1 MFADQVPFRFNK
13 LWLGAF
19 LFVSSHSFAEL
30 KVSYGVPEGFSAA
43 EMDDSAN
50 YVATFNGRTLPGFI
64 GYSQA
69 DGTLTFDASK
79 YEENGVSTEDI
90 HTLTNVVSQL
100 DYKRCSKGCDV
111 EVDGYYVTVD
121 KMKRSISIRDKREDY
136 VAPPTSL
143 GIVNNQSLD
152 LRAAS
157 DGYRAA
163 NFNGNTWVGLPSQSF
178 GYVSWY
184 ANQTSS
190 RYGSGGTRG
199 VSSYY
204 LQKNFANTYVRAG
217 KQNNI
222 DYASGSV
229 STLLSPSFDQFVTVG
244 SQTHLQVNNNAGS
257 LILYA
262 TAEGN
267 YEFYRSGR
275 LIMKRPAAIG
285 RNEISFADLPG
296 GYYSVEVR
304 LVDRNGNV
312 VARETREINNLN
324 FGATGGGNSWHVTA
338 GKDMDEG
345 GLLVEAGLSRNLKQF
360 YVNASMLAG
369 HDGKWAAEVN
379 VTRPTQIA
387 GIDVSPT
394 LGVLSGERGVGGY
407 ANISLA
413 SEALGSLMVSRYQN
427 TDVSRFYRGQPSTA
441 VSYGR
446 TIRKATVGYNYQKS
460 NAGAAHQAEVRWN
473 YRPNGLWGT
482 FALGVQKGGFQ
493 RGNGGYG
500 VYFNMTMMLD
510 KVQASFSAAHSG
522 GQTQLSGDVRKD
534 FQDSFGTSS
543 IGLNANRVGNDYGI
557 NVYGSRSGTRG
568 DASLNLGH
576 SSAGSNVD
584 FNYRGMVAANKDGV
598 ALGRYSPSGS
608 AMLLKTPKLDG
619 MKYGFNVEGAPV
631 AGDSTYAVPLN
642 AYNDVAFARVQSS
655 SQDLDMNIEVP
666 ANIVRAHPG
675 QVYSA
680 KARVDINMIYS
691 GFLTDADG
699 KPIDGK
705 VVETGD
711 TVHRNGLFSIVSK
724 KMLSEVTV
732 QRDDRR
738 YSCDLR
744 DAKGSNY
751 SCKLTTDT
759 NAGEETK

>member
-13 LWLGAF
+13 LWLGVL
-19 LFVSSHSFAEL
+19 LFVSSNSFAEL

-43 EMDDSAN
+43 EMDDTAN

-64 GYSQA
+64 SYSQA
-69 DGTLTFDASK
+69 DGALTFDASK
-79 YEENGVSTEDI
+79 YEENGISPEDI
-90 HTLTNVVSQL
+90 GTLKSVVSQL
-100 DYKRCSKGCDV
+100 DYKRCSKGCDL
-111 EVDGYYVTVD
+111 EIGGYYVTVD
-121 KMKRSISIRDKREDY
+121 KMKRSISIRDTRDDY
-136 VAPPTSL
+136 VAPPTNL

-163 NFNGNTWVGLPSQSF
+163 NVNGNTWVGLPSQSF

-184 ANQTSS
+184 ANQTESRNNSS
-190 RYGSGGTRG
+190 STRG

-204 LQKNFANTYVRAG
+204 LQKNFSSTYVRAG

-222 DYASGSV
+222 DYASGTV
-229 STLLSPSFDQFVTVG
+229 GTLLSPSFDQFVTIG

-267 YEFYRSGR
+267 YEFYRNGR

-285 RNEISFADLPG
+285 RNEINFADLPG
-296 GYYSVEVR
+296 GYYSMEVR

-312 VARETREINNLN
+312 ITRENREINNLN

-338 GKDMDEG
+338 GKDMGEG
-345 GLLVEAGLSRNLKQF
+345 GFLVEAGLSRNLKQF
-360 YVNASMLAG
+360 YLNASMLAG
-369 HDGKWAAEVN
+369 HNGKWAAEVN

-387 GIDVSPT
+387 GIEVTPT
-394 LGVLSGERGVGGY
+394 LGVLSGERGAGGY
-407 ANISLA
+407 VNLSMA
-413 SEALGSLMVSRYQN
+413 SEALGSLTVSRYQN
-427 TDVSRFYRGQPSTA
+427 TDVSRFYQGQPSTSA
-441 VSYGR
+441 SYSR
-446 TIRKATVGYNYQKS
+446 NIRGATFGYNYQQS
-460 NAGAAHQAEVRWN
+460 NFGASHQAEVRWN
-473 YRPNGLWGT
+473 YRPNGLWST

-493 RGNGGYG
+493 SGSRGYG

-534 FQDSFGTSS
+534 FQDNFGTST
-543 IGLNANRVGNDYGI
+543 IGLNANRVGNEYSV

-576 SSAGSNVD
+576 SSVGSNVD

-598 ALGRYSPSGS
+598 AFGRYSSSGS
-608 AMLLKTPKLDG
+608 AMLLKTPNIDG
-619 MKYGFNVEGAPV
+619 MKYGFNVEGNPV
-631 AGDSTYAVPLN
+631 AGNSTYAVPLN
-642 AYNDVAFARVQSS
+642 AYSDVPFARVLSS

-699 KPIDGK
+699 KPVSGK
-705 VVETGD
+705 VAETGD
-711 TVHRNGLFSIVSK
+711 TVHRNGLFSVVTK
-724 KMLSEVTV
+724 KMLRRITV
-732 QRDDRR
+732 EQDDRR
-738 YSCDLR
+738 YSCDLK
-744 DAKGSNY
+744 DAKGSYFRCEVAADAN
-751 SCKLTTDT
+751 T
-759 NAGEETK
+759 GEATK

>member
-1 MFADQVPFRFNK
+1 
-13 LWLGAF
+13 
-19 LFVSSHSFAEL
+19 
-30 KVSYGVPEGFSAA
+30 
-43 EMDDSAN
+43 MDDTAK

-64 GYSQA
+64 SYSSSDA
-69 DGTLTFDASK
+69 LLEFDAVK
-79 YEENGVSTEDI
+79 YAENGISPDDVDTIRRVISM
-90 HTLTNVVSQL
+90 L
-100 DYKRCSKGCDV
+100 DYKRCSNGCDV
-111 EVDGYYVTVD
+111 EVGGYYVTID

-136 VAPPTSL
+136 VAPQTSL

-157 DGYRAA
+157 DGYRAV
-163 NFNGNTWVGLPSQSF
+163 NVNGNTWVGLPSQSF

-184 ANQTSS
+184 ANQTST
-190 RYGSGGTRG
+190 RYGSGGSRG

-217 KQNNI
+217 KQNSI

-244 SQTHLQVNNNAGS
+244 SQAHLQVNKNTGS

-304 LVDRNGNV
+304 LVDRNGNL

-324 FGATGGGNSWHVTA
+324 FGVGGGNTWHVTA
-338 GKDMDEG
+338 GKDMNEG
-345 GLLVEAGLSRNLKQF
+345 GFLVEAGLSRNLKQF
-360 YVNASMLAG
+360 YVNTSMLAG
-369 HDGKWAAEVN
+369 RGGKWAAEVN

-387 GIDVSPT
+387 GIDVTPT

-413 SEALGSLMVSRYQN
+413 SEALGSLTVSRYQN
-427 TDVSRFYRGQPSTA
+427 TDVSRFYQGQPSTA
-441 VSYGR
+441 LTYSR
-446 TIRKATVGYNYQKS
+446 NIRKATFGYNYQKS
-460 NAGAAHQAEVRWN
+460 NSGAAHQAEVRWN

-500 VYFNMTMMLD
+500 VYFNMTMSLD
-510 KVQASFSAAHSG
+510 KVQGSFSAAHSG

-534 FQDSFGTSS
+534 FQDSFGTST
-543 IGLNANRVGNDYGI
+543 IGLNANRVGNDYGV
-557 NVYGSRSGTRG
+557 NVYGTRSGTRG

-576 SSAGSNVD
+576 GSGGSNID

-598 ALGRYSPSGS
+598 AFGRYSSSGS
-608 AMLLKTPKLDG
+608 AMLLKTPKIDG
-619 MKYGFNVEGAPV
+619 MKYGFNVEGNPV
-631 AGDSTYAVPLN
+631 AGNSTYAVPLG
-642 AYNDVAFARVQSS
+642 AYNDVAFARVLSN

-724 KMLSEVTV
+724 KMLSVVTV

-744 DAKGSNY
+744 EAKGSNY
-751 SCKLTTDT
+751 SCKLTTDS
-759 NAGEETK
+759 NAGEETI